1 MKKLIFLC
9 LATTIVLFSVIV
21 LNLAPV
27 INNLINALIPP
38 SPLKYNYNEAC
49 KKLVDRY
56 NYHEKLSLDELKT
69 AVSGISDSDDRK
81 EYLDLL
87 KEGKNK
93 CYRDKAMIGLEYAAF
108 NINVVF
114 GATCS
119 ILGLLFYLE
128 AANNKG
134 KVIGIIGLI
143 TGVVGFALTFVYVIE
158 AGIVITSDVIGK
170 SYTSLSGTYSNSELR
185 IDSDGAFLKWDG
197 GKQSYVCI
205 YYDKDN
211 KDSLYQKFS
220 HYGNKYFGY
229 LKDINNAQEEKNWK
243 YVSPGCFRSVSGI
256 NFEKCKK
263 IDNNE
268 DKIVEVSYTDN
279 NGDVKGKCDK
289 LFMPRSDT
297 HFQNYERK
305 NQYNKVITAYVFS
318 VFIVILHL
326 GLAIFGFLL
335 FNDSGNS
342 SSGPVTIQ

>member
-9 LATTIVLFSVIV
+9 LATTIVLLSVIV

-27 INNLINALIPP
+27 IQRLI
-38 SPLKYNYNEAC
+38 PLKYNYNDAC
-49 KKLVDRY
+49 KKLADKY
-56 NYHEKLSLDELKT
+56 KYEEKLSLDELKL
-69 AVSGISDSDDRK
+69 ANSDISDSDDRK

-87 KEGKNK
+87 KEGKNT

-119 ILGLLFYLE
+119 VLGLLFYLG
-128 AANNKG
+128 AANDKG

-143 TGVVGFALTFVYVIE
+143 TGVVGFVLTFVYVIE

-170 SYTSLSGTYSNSELR
+170 SYTSLSGTYTNSKLR

-205 YYDKDN
+205 FYDKDN
-211 KDSLYQKFS
+211 KDSLYRKFS
-220 HYGNKYFGY
+220 HYGNKYLGY
-229 LKDINNAQEEKNWK
+229 LKEVNNAQEEKKWEYTN
-243 YVSPGCFRSVSGI
+243 SGCLSLASVI
-256 NFEKCKK
+256 DWDECKK
-263 IDNNE
+263 LDNNE
-268 DKIVEVSYTDN
+268 RKIGQSTILDN
-279 NGDVKGKCDK
+279 NGDEKGKCDK
-289 LFMPRSDT
+289 IYLDRNSYPSEST
-297 HFQNYERK
+297 IFQNYARK
-305 NQYNKVITAYVFS
+305 NQYNQVITAYVFS
-318 VFIVILHL
+318 VFIVIFHIC
-326 GLAIFGFLL
+326 LAIFGFLL